1 MCRTGVKLGSEN
13 SGDRMDDEIDLPPGI
28 GPHNDRELELML
40 AGTKPMAMFSDA
52 VHVSDYFP
60 EADFAPHVDAGRI
73 IRVEEI
79 IPKEPYDM
87 RYLFYALP
95 GEDWR
100 IEEALVMC
108 RNLCAGTV
116 KDHDAD
122 SARMGELLG
131 YSTEEINAFLVHS
144 KRQPKAS
151 LP

>member
-1 MCRTGVKLGSEN
+1 M
-13 SGDRMDDEIDLPPGI
+13 
-28 GPHNDRELELML
+28 
-40 AGTKPMAMFSDA
+40 
-52 VHVSDYFP
+52 
-60 EADFAPHVDAGRI
+60 
-73 IRVEEI
+73 EEI